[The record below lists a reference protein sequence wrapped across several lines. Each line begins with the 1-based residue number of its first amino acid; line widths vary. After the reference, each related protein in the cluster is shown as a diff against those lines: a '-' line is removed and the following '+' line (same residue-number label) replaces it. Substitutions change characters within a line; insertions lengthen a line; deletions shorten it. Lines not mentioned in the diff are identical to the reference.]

1 MMETENNFVHLTS
14 HCCCPDAIN
23 LICCCFGSRKC
34 IKRKTSK
41 KISTQW
47 CQLWARVLCLA
58 HPVMDERGQ
67 ILRHLSRKF
76 KTFQNLYRTFY
87 RRSFYLAANAILGR
101 IGRIATEEVVLHLLL
116 TKCVPILLWTW
127 SLLNKENGLKVRL
140 HLNGYNWIQVYPVV
154 STCIHR
160 VEHVSTCIHLYR
172 IQNVSVFACIH
183 E

>member
-116 TKCVPILLWTW
+116 TKCVPILLYGLEACSIRKTDLRCVYTW
-127 SLLNKENGLKVRL
+127 MDTT
-140 HLNGYNWIQVYPVV
+140 GYKYIQLYPLV
-154 STCIHR
+154 ST
-160 VEHVSTCIHLYR
+160 E
-172 IQNVSVFACIH
+172 
-183 E
+183 